1 MRADLSDDHHPAQ
14 RREPS
19 VQTYARIAG
28 VLFLLTI
35 LAGGFG
41 EYYVPSKL
49 IVSTDAAA
57 TAKNIFASDSLFRL
71 GFLAYLVEALCDTGL
86 TLVLYV
92 LLRPVSR
99 NLALLAVLF
108 RLMSTALFAVA
119 EMFYFAP
126 SLILGGANSLKTF
139 SSDQL
144 SSLALLSFNLYGYG
158 AGIFMVFYGIASIL
172 FGYLMFRSGYLPRF
186 VGALL
191 AVGGVGFVIKNI
203 AVVLAPAYD
212 ASGFLLP
219 MMIAVLAMTLWFLIR
234 GVDVPKWEA
243 KAASSEVNV

>member
-57 TAKNIFASDSLFRL
+57 TAKNIIASDSLFRL

-108 RLMSTALFAVA
+108 RLMSTALS
-119 EMFYFAP
+119 P
-126 SLILGGANSLKTF
+126 WLRCS
-139 SSDQL
+139 
-144 SSLALLSFNLYGYG
+144 
-158 AGIFMVFYGIASIL
+158 
-172 FGYLMFRSGYLPRF
+172 
-186 VGALL
+186 
-191 AVGGVGFVIKNI
+191 
-203 AVVLAPAYD
+203 
-212 ASGFLLP
+212 
-219 MMIAVLAMTLWFLIR
+219 TLR
-234 GVDVPKWEA
+234 RR
-243 KAASSEVNV
+243 